1 MPSMLLLGEDS
12 PSFARQAAAAVASA
26 LPNSRIIIL
35 PGQQHMAHHTDPKL
49 FAKEVLGFL
58 LTA

>member
-12 PSFARQAAAAVASA
+12 PSFARQAAASA

-35 PGQQHMAHHTDPKL
+35 PGQQLMAHHTDPKL